1 MVIGN
6 EKIGK
11 KFNSSTFSLSTI
23 ISKENKITLRLV
35 GNSNI
40 TFEYETNGNIKSK
53 KRRKNVSCDNIV
65 SVYKNNITRDVS
77 PMVKKDNISHYSRN
91 NIMIYKSNADT
102 KSISTVLYAVFER
115 VDLSS
120 SLRR

>member
-35 GNSNI
+35 GNSYI

-53 KRRKNVSCDNIV
+53 KRRNNVSE
-65 SVYKNNITRDVS
+65 
-77 PMVKKDNISHYSRN
+77 SR
-91 NIMIYKSNADT
+91 
-102 KSISTVLYAVFER
+102 
-115 VDLSS
+115 
-120 SLRR
+120 